1 MKLVAWQP
9 EEVRFLTR
17 RGRPRGFDADR
28 ALDAAVEVFWRQG
41 YEGASLDDLTRA
53 MGISRP
59 SMYAAFGNKEQ
70 LFRAAVARY
79 AEVDMAYAR
88 EALAEPTAAQVAT
101 SLLRRNVEAVT
112 RPGRPAG
119 CLTVQGGTAC
129 STGNEAIAQFLAASR
144 LAGERELAQRFARAV
159 AEGDLAADVDPAG
172 LARFVMMVAEGNAVH
187 AAAGV
192 SPEQLMA
199 ATEIALSAF
208 VAYEASVRG

>member
-1 MKLVAWQP
+1 MSP
-9 EEVRFLTR
+9 
-17 RGRPRGFDADR
+17 RGRPRGFDADT
-28 ALDAAVEVFWRQG
+28 ALDAAVEVFWRHG

-53 MGISRP
+53 MGINRP

-88 EALAEPTAAQVAT
+88 EALAEETAAEVAA
-101 SLLRRNVEAVT
+101 SLLRRNVESVT
-112 RPGRPAG
+112 RPGRPPG

-129 STGNEAIAQFLAASR
+129 GADNEAVAEFLAASR
-144 LAGERELAQRFARAV
+144 LAGERQLAERFARAV
-159 AEGDLAADVDPAG
+159 TDGDLPADADPDA

-192 SPEQLMA
+192 GPEQLLA

-208 VAYEASVRG
+208 VARDAGART

>member
-1 MKLVAWQP
+1 MSP
-9 EEVRFLTR
+9 
-17 RGRPRGFDADR
+17 RGRPRGFDADS
-28 ALDAAVEVFWRQG
+28 ALDAAVEVFWRHG

-53 MGISRP
+53 MGINRP

-88 EALAEPTAAQVAT
+88 EALAEPTAAQVAD
-101 SLLRRNVEAVT
+101 SFLRRNVEAVT
-112 RPGRPAG
+112 RPGRPPG

-129 STGNEAIAQFLAASR
+129 SAGNEAVARFLAASR
-144 LAGERELAQRFARAV
+144 LAGERALAERFARAV
-159 AEGDLAADVDPAG
+159 GDGDLPADVDTAG

-192 SPEQLMA
+192 GAEQLLA
-199 ATEIALSAF
+199 ATEIALAAF
-208 VAYEASVRG
+208 FAYEASSTR